1 MRMNPNN
8 QAALMG
14 QQLGMA
20 PGYPRGMMAAGMNGV
35 VHGGQEGVGSPG
47 DMAHKPGGPGQLQRS
62 VLQKLT
68 AGAGR

>member
-20 PGYPRGMMAAGMNGV
+20 PGYRGMMAAGMNGV

-47 DMAHKPGGPGQLQRS
+47 DMAHKTGPGQLQRS

-68 AGAGR
+68 AR